1 MWHKH
6 YVDADSISAFQYGT
20 AGEERLMV
28 EFERVDEALDD
39 AAVQAAEAHGVLS
52 GMLCAAG
59 TADLADWWSNIRE
72 DESQVEVPEPVREL
86 HAETVASLA
95 DVTGTFDLML
105 PADEASLEE
114 RAEALHDWCQGFL
127 YGYGVAGGRAPE
139 KLPEDAAEVL
149 RDIHQ
154 FAQAS
159 FDLGEDA
166 EEDEQAYS
174 DLVEYLRVGVLLL
187 HETLHP
193 RPEPVAGAKNR
204 AAGSWPQAG
213 SRTLH

>member
-1 MWHKH
+1 
-6 YVDADSISAFQYGT
+6 
-20 AGEERLMV
+20 MV
-28 EFERVDEALDD
+28 EFDRVDEALDE
-39 AAVQAAEAHGVLS
+39 AAVQAAEAHGVLA

-59 TADLADWWSNIRE
+59 TAELGEWWSAIRE
-72 DESQVEVPEPVREL
+72 DESQVEIPEPVQKL

-95 DVTGTFDLML
+95 DLTGSFDLML
-105 PADEASLEE
+105 PADDTSMEE
-114 RAEALHDWCQGFL
+114 RAEALHDWCLGFL
-127 YGYGVAGGRAPE
+127 YGYGLAGGRDPA
-139 KLPEDAAEVL
+139 KLPADAAEVL

-174 DLVEYLRVGVLLL
+174 DLVEYLRVGVLLV
-187 HETLHP
+187 HEILHP
-193 RPEPVAGAKNR
+193 RPEPAVKTKSGA
-204 AAGSWPQAG
+204 WPQPA

>member
-1 MWHKH
+1 
-6 YVDADSISAFQYGT
+6 
-20 AGEERLMV
+20 MV

-39 AAVQAAEAHGVLS
+39 AAAQAAEAHGVLT

-59 TADLADWWSNIRE
+59 MVDLADWWSSIRA
-72 DESQVEVPEPVREL
+72 DESQVEPSEPVREL
-86 HAETVASLA
+86 YAETVGSLA
-95 DVTGTFDLML
+95 DVTGVFALML
-105 PADEASLEE
+105 PDDDASLEE

-139 KLPEDAAEVL
+139 KLPEEAAEIL

-154 FAQAS
+154 FAQAN
-159 FDLGEDA
+159 FDLGEND

-193 RPEPVAGAKNR
+193 RPEPAAGAKAT
-204 AAGSWPQAG
+204 AAATWPQAG

>member
-1 MWHKH
+1 
-6 YVDADSISAFQYGT
+6 
-20 AGEERLMV
+20 MV
-28 EFERVDEALDD
+28 EFDRVDEALDD
-39 AAVQAAEAHGVLS
+39 AAVQAAEAHGVLA

-59 TADLADWWSNIRE
+59 AAELGDWWSAIRE
-72 DESQVEVPEPVREL
+72 DESQVKVPEPVREL

-105 PADEASLEE
+105 PTDEASLEE

-127 YGYGVAGGRAPE
+127 YGYGLAGGRDPV
-139 KLPEDAAEVL
+139 KLLPDAAEVL

-193 RPEPVAGAKNR
+193 RPEPATGVKAGA
-204 AAGSWPQAG
+204 AGAWPQAG

>member
-1 MWHKH
+1 
-6 YVDADSISAFQYGT
+6 
-20 AGEERLMV
+20 MV
-28 EFERVDEALDD
+28 EFERVDEALDE
-39 AAVQAAEAHGVLS
+39 AAVQAAEAHGVLA

-59 TADLADWWSNIRE
+59 AAELGDWWSAIRE
-72 DESQVEVPEPVREL
+72 DESQLEVPEPVQKL
-86 HAETVASLA
+86 FAETVASLA
-95 DVTGTFDLML
+95 DLTGTFDLML
-105 PADEASLEE
+105 PTDEAPLEE
-114 RAEALHDWCQGFL
+114 RAEALHDWCLGFL
-127 YGYGVAGGRAPE
+127 YGYGLAGGRDPA
-139 KLPEDAAEVL
+139 KLPPDAAEVL

-193 RPEPVAGAKNR
+193 RPEPVAEAKVGA
-204 AAGSWPQAG
+204 ALTWPQVG

>member
-1 MWHKH
+1 MCEVW
-6 YVDADSISAFQYGT
+6 
-20 AGEERLMV
+20 LMV
-28 EFERVDEALDD
+28 EFDRVDEALDG

-59 TADLADWWSNIRE
+59 AAELGEWWSNIRG

-105 PADEASLEE
+105 PQDEASLEE

-127 YGYGVAGGRAPE
+127 YGYGMAGGRDPA
-139 KLPEDAAEVL
+139 KLPHDAAEIL

-174 DLVEYLRVGVLLL
+174 ELVEYLRVGVLLL
-187 HETLHP
+187 HEILHP
-193 RPEPVAGAKNR
+193 RLDSAAEGKATLASGDAAQAEGAIH
-204 AAGSWPQAG
+204 WPHAG

>member
-1 MWHKH
+1 
-6 YVDADSISAFQYGT
+6 
-20 AGEERLMV
+20 MV

-39 AAVQAAEAHGVLS
+39 AAVRAAEAHGVLA

-59 TADLADWWSNIRE
+59 GAELGAWWSNIRA

-86 HAETVASLA
+86 YTATVASLA
-95 DVTGTFDLML
+95 DVTGLFDLML
-105 PADEASLEE
+105 PEDDASLDE
-114 RAEALHDWCQGFL
+114 RAEALHDWCRGFL
-127 YGYGVAGGRAPE
+127 YGYGVAGGLDPR
-139 KLPEDAAEVL
+139 KLPEEAAEVL

-187 HETLHP
+187 HEVLHP
-193 RPEPVAGAKNR
+193 RPEPAADVKAK
-204 AAGSWPQAG
+204 AADTWPQAG
-213 SRTLH
+213 ARTLH

>member
-1 MWHKH
+1 
-6 YVDADSISAFQYGT
+6 
-20 AGEERLMV
+20 MV
-28 EFERVDEALDD
+28 EFDRVDEALDE
-39 AAVQAAEAHGVLS
+39 AAVQAAEAHGVLA

-59 TADLADWWSNIRE
+59 TAELGEWWSAIRE
-72 DESQVEVPEPVREL
+72 DESQVEIPEPVQKL

-95 DVTGTFDLML
+95 DLTGSFDLML
-105 PADEASLEE
+105 PADDTSMEE

-127 YGYGVAGGRAPE
+127 YGYGLAGGRDPV
-139 KLPEDAAEVL
+139 KLLPDAAEVL

-159 FDLGEDA
+159 FDLGEDT

-193 RPEPVAGAKNR
+193 RPEPAAGVKAGA
-204 AAGSWPQAG
+204 AGAWPQAG